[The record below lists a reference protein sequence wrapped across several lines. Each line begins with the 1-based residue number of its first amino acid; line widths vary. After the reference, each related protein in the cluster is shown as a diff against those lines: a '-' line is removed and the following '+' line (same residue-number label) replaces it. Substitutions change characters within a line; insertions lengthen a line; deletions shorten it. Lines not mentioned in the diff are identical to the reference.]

1 MTRPPATDYALTLI
15 CAIVTAASLAV
26 AAAAALCLVGFN
38 LPPCCTRRWRCSAQ
52 QVHAGVLALCNA
64 ALLGCWPPP
73 PLLLRTKPV
82 GRSFKRQ
89 HQRVCCSPDACVQCA
104 AQAVLGFSAK
114 LSEWS
119 RVHLFCD
126 VFAPESGQARVT
138 SCAVS
143 LSHDP
148 VASPHTSSRP
158 PSSGPYRCTSAAEA
172 RLPPA
177 LPPAVRLY
185 VRPANAAFHSVAG
198 GHLGGSLTPLRL
210 SPLLLPRYDRQRNRC
225 LGRVS
230 RLLLRLLLLLLQEV
244 RAAQVWGRAS
254 SNCVCTVLHL
264 RYADARMRRA
274 SCKQTSLPPALAR
287 RDNADD
293 ASSLAVRG
301 DGGGGKISPS
311 QVELQALPDGT
322 GGSASP

>member
-1 MTRPPATDYALTLI
+1 M
-15 CAIVTAASLAV
+15 
-26 AAAAALCLVGFN
+26 
-38 LPPCCTRRWRCSAQ
+38 
-52 QVHAGVLALCNA
+52 LALYNA

-73 PLLLRTKPV
+73 PLHLRTKPV

-104 AQAVLGFSAK
+104 AQAVLGCSAK

-126 VFAPESGQARVT
+126 VFAPQLGQACVT

-148 VASPHTSSRP
+148 VASPHSSSRP
-158 PSSGPYRCTSAAEA
+158 PSGPYRCTSAAEA

-210 SPLLLPRYDRQRNRC
+210 SPLLLPRYDRQRSWR
-225 LGRVS
+225 LGSVS
-230 RLLLRLLLLLLQEV
+230 RLLLRYLLLRFLLLLPQEV
-244 RAAQVWGRAS
+244 RAAQVWGRATS
-254 SNCVCTVLHL
+254 SCVCTVLHL
-264 RYADARMRRA
+264 RYADARMCRA
-274 SCKQTSLPPALAR
+274 SCKQTSPPPALAR

-301 DGGGGKISPS
+301 DGGGSKIAPS
-311 QVELQALPDGT
+311 QV
-322 GGSASP
+322 